1 MTPPVE
7 APAPSVSRRDFVK
20 GAAAAAAAAS
30 VLAAPV
36 PGLGAAVK
44 KPKPG
49 PKLPDGPLHDLQIS
63 EAAPLVASGRLS
75 PVDIALAFLERIEA
89 VDPRVQAFV
98 NRYPDADI
106 LAQARAA
113 ERLLRRGRHL
123 GPLHGITVALKD
135 IYLTQGYVTEGNS
148 KLYTGYVPPFDA
160 ESVAR
165 LKAAGVTI
173 MGKVGTSELATA
185 TASAAR
191 NPWDLERTPGGSSS
205 GSAAGLAASEFMV
218 GMGTCT
224 GGSIRGPAANC
235 GLSGFKPTYGTVSLH
250 GILPLA
256 WSMDHPGPLC
266 HSALDCA
273 LVVDAVGGAD
283 PKDPLSR
290 PVKRYSLAK
299 RLLAA
304 PSRKPLRGVVVGV
317 PAADDFLRGVPNDDE
332 LAAFEEAVTVVK
344 AQGATVRTVTTEVL
358 LPGLTSVSSFYDIIR
373 SHEVAAYQHVNLVT
387 QPQNMS
393 QAYIDRVAPGVLMPG
408 HAYSQAQRVRRLWI
422 ERFLRVFQE
431 VDVLIHPAD
440 NIAGLIAGGGTPSA
454 RRSSGS
460 KTNIWNLS
468 GAPAIAIPTG
478 ISGAEGM
485 PLSMQCAAAPGDD
498 ALALLVAH
506 GFQMATGFHTLRPAL
521 EVR

>member
-30 VLAAPV
+30 VLATPMT
-36 PGLGAAVK
+36 GLGAATR

-49 PKLPDGPLHDLQIS
+49 PKLPDGPLYDLEIS
-63 EAAPLVASGRLS
+63 QAAPLVASGRLS

-89 VDPRVQAFV
+89 VDPTVKAFV

-113 ERLLRRGRHL
+113 ERLLRRGRYL
-123 GPLHGITVALKD
+123 GPLHGMTVGLKD
-135 IYLTQGYVTEGNS
+135 IYLTEGYVTEGNS
-148 KLYTGYVPPFDA
+148 KLYTGYVPPYDGEA
-160 ESVAR
+160 VTR
-165 LKAAGVTI
+165 LKAAGATI

-185 TASAAR
+185 TASAAL
-191 NPWDLERTPGGSSS
+191 NPWDLARTPGGSSS
-205 GSAAGLAASEFMV
+205 GSATGVAASEFMV

-224 GGSIRGPAANC
+224 GGSIRGPAANT

-256 WSMDHPGPLC
+256 WSMDHPGPLT

-273 LVVDAVGGAD
+273 FVVDAVGGAD
-283 PKDPLSR
+283 PKDPFTR
-290 PVKRYSLAK
+290 PVKRYSLAE
-299 RLLAA
+299 RLLSA
-304 PSRKPLRGVVVGV
+304 PSRKPLRGVIVGV
-317 PAADDFLRGVPNDDE
+317 PAAGDFFRGVPNDDE
-332 LAAFEEAVTVVK
+332 LAAFDEAVKAVK
-344 AQGATVRTVTTEVL
+344 AQGATLRTVTTQVL
-358 LPGLTSVSSFYDIIR
+358 MPGLTSVSSFYDIIR
-373 SHEVAAYQHVNLVT
+373 SHEVAAYQHVNLVS

-393 QAYIDRVAPGVLMPG
+393 QAYLDRVVSGVLMPG
-408 HAYSQAQRVRRLWI
+408 HAYAQAQRVRRLWI
-422 ERFLRVFQE
+422 EQILRVFDE

-440 NIAGLIAGGGTPSA
+440 DIAGLLGGGGTPSA
-454 RRSSGS
+454 RPSSGS
-460 KTNIWNLS
+460 KTNVWNLT

-485 PLSMQCAAAPGDD
+485 PLSMQCVATPGDD
-498 ALALLVAH
+498 AAALLVAH
-506 GFQMATGFHTLRPAL
+506 GFQLATDFHTARPPL
-521 EVR
+521 